1 MQSSIILALILLMIF
16 CQGEARK
23 YLVETFE
30 GNQKLVEVEK
40 SAFHDRI
47 KFGKAQKYSKRRKM
61 SNKALRPNTL
71 TDSIDNQKTVSEGK
85 ITNIQMFVSNVAE
98 F

>member
-1 MQSSIILALILLMIF
+1 MHRYIILTLILLML
-16 CQGEARK
+16 CHQGKARK

-47 KFGKAQKYSKRRKM
+47 KFSKTPKYSKRRKM
-61 SNKALRPNTL
+61 SNKALTSNTL
-71 TDSIDNQKTVSEGK
+71 TDSIDNQKIVSDGK
-85 ITNIQMFVSNVAE
+85 ITNMQKMFK
-98 F
+98 FCL

>member
-1 MQSSIILALILLMIF
+1 MHRYIILTLILLMLF
-16 CQGEARK
+16 HQGKARK
-23 YLVETFE
+23 YLVETLE
-30 GNQKLVEVEK
+30 GNQKIIEVEK

-61 SNKALRPNTL
+61 SNKALTPNTL